1 MYLWWLTSFLFNNL
15 LRFSIS
21 TGILRYFTQVL
32 NILSHYCTCI
42 RVICVD
48 NMVDVLRERFSI
60 SIDILNRSCWATS
73 LFGVRYL
80 LWSLLQSLI
89 ELYLLRIECLLH
101 LTLMN
106 YLDFLGLSSILN
118 LNFLWH
124 WLLLNHIFLIILFDQ
139 IIIQNFNGWILNEKI
154 VNVVIIYDISNIW
167 LYLLHLWG
175 LLHYLLLGSNL
186 SSHLVNS
193 SLLVKVFFHYFIIN
207 WNLLINLELWVILL
221 VVRISINNRI
231 ILLRDIIILVLMT
244 INWLIVLNSILLLWL
259 VINLL

>member
-1 MYLWWLTSFLFNNL
+1 
-15 LRFSIS
+15 
-21 TGILRYFTQVL
+21 
-32 NILSHYCTCI
+32 
-42 RVICVD
+42 
-48 NMVDVLRERFSI
+48 
-60 SIDILNRSCWATS
+60 
-73 LFGVRYL
+73 
-80 LWSLLQSLI
+80 
-89 ELYLLRIECLLH
+89 
-101 LTLMN
+101 MN

-118 LNFLWH
+118 LNLLWH

-207 WNLLINLELWVILL
+207 WNLLINLELWIILL
-221 VVRISINNRI
+221 VMSISINNRI